1 MLSGDYSCGRV
12 KAQRRSGR
20 TVQCSLLASEVARGR
35 GIPDKMHP
43 HEVMPCACFQ
53 LLFNA
58 RPKSSTVFRSAKTTL
73 PLSRGNTEKTR
84 RDSVVAITQHRLLCK
99 KRATLSMFLVL
110 DTGKDNTRLSLVQQ
124 KTVAAHGFPLR
135 ESHYQ
140 ENGSR
145 PSLYKPED
153 MWLGADPY
161 HLKGIRQMQHQRLS
175 DGLLFFFFCGSNK

>member
-84 RDSVVAITQHRLLCK
+84 RDSVVAITQHRLL
-99 KRATLSMFLVL
+99 RATLSMFLVL

-153 MWLGADPY
+153 MMARCRPVPPQGYKTDAAPT
-161 HLKGIRQMQHQRLS
+161 II
-175 DGLLFFFFCGSNK
+175 

>member
-124 KTVAAHGFPLR
+124 KLLLLMAFLCERAITRRMAADL
-135 ESHYQ
+135 HYI
-140 ENGSR
+140 N
-145 PSLYKPED
+145 
-153 MWLGADPY
+153 
-161 HLKGIRQMQHQRLS
+161 QRI
-175 DGLLFFFFCGSNK
+175 CGSVPTRTTSRV